1 MKIIRPDAASEKRA
15 IVRRVLEALPEWFGI
30 EDTREQ
36 YIADSGEQ
44 MIFAAVIDDEPAGFI
59 SLKRTGNATAEI
71 AVMGILKEY
80 HRRGIGRSLFVAA
93 KEAARDEGCEF
104 LQVKTVQMG
113 RYPEYDATNR
123 FYISLGFREFELIP
137 ELWDEANPCQIYVMT
152 V

>member
-1 MKIIRPDAASEKRA
+1 MKIIRPEAACEKRA

-44 MIFAAVIDDEPAGFI
+44 MMFAAVIDDEPAGFI
-59 SLKRTGNATAEI
+59 CLKRTGNATAEI

-80 HRRGIGRSLFVAA
+80 HRRGIGRSLFTAA
-93 KEAARDEGCEF
+93 KKAARDEGYEF
-104 LQVKTVQMG
+104 LQVKTVQIG

-123 FYISLGFREFELIP
+123 FYISLGFREFELMP